1 MKKLLLLS
9 ALFIFACS
17 SDDSNDNSND
27 ISIIGKWYVVKYEFY
42 EDGVLD
48 NVDNVKQYQTNGCR
62 SYFEL
67 KSDYTLE
74 FGNYFTDCSGFD
86 GQTFGTW
93 EMLESTNQLR
103 LNYNSGTFDWAILTF
118 DENNLTIEIEEC
130 DNIGCD
136 KSVNF
141 YER

>member
-9 ALFIFACS
+9 ALFIFSC
-17 SDDSNDNSND
+17 SDDSNDNSNYT
-27 ISIIGKWYVVKYEFY
+27 SIIGKWYVVKYEFY

-48 NVDNVKQYQTNGCR
+48 NADNVKQYETNGCR

-74 FGNYFTDCSGFD
+74 FATYFSDCSGFD
-86 GQTFGTW
+86 GQIFGTW
-93 EMLESTNQLR
+93 EMLENTNQLR
-103 LNYNSGTFDWAILTF
+103 LNYNSSTFDWTILTF
-118 DENNLTIEIEEC
+118 DENNLTMEIEDC
-130 DNIGCD
+130 DNIGCFRD
-136 KSVNF
+136 VNF